1 MEKIMSLKT
10 LDTVIALIVVL
21 LVLSLIV
28 QSIQAVIKKW
38 CKLKSRSILDSL
50 GDLFEYVDSQTVANK
65 SSATLI
71 AEIKQEFKKLGRVS
85 FVRKTPM
92 VDSIAKDDLLK
103 ILDRLNA
110 TALNP
115 KVETWYDTTMQGF
128 EERYARHMKS
138 IAICISIVLVLFLNA
153 NFFQVYRNIAT
164 NEVLRN
170 SLLERRDQIQR
181 QLNDRS
187 SQFTDQQ
194 SQAIKEQLNSELK
207 ELQSTMDESLTFGFS
222 PIRSQQL
229 TDFLV
234 ARGDWQSVSFT
245 DRLGHAFKALVGWSI
260 MVMLLSVGAPFWQDA
275 LESLFGIKSLLRKKS
290 NTMNVEEMSGGQSRP

>member
-1 MEKIMSLKT
+1 MSLKT

-38 CKLKSRSILDSL
+38 CKLKSRSLLDSL

-65 SSATLI
+65 SPAKLV

-85 FVRKTPM
+85 FVRKRPM
-92 VDSIAKDDLLK
+92 IDSIAKDDLLK

-110 TALNP
+110 AALKP

-138 IAICISIVLVLFLNA
+138 IAICVSIVLVLFLNA
-153 NFFQVYRNIAT
+153 NFFQVYKNIAT

-187 SQFTDQQ
+187 VQSGEQQAIKPQQFTD
-194 SQAIKEQLNSELK
+194 
-207 ELQSTMDESLTFGFS
+207 FVG
-222 PIRSQQL
+222 
-229 TDFLV
+229 
-234 ARGDWQSVSFT
+234 ARGVWQSVSFT
-245 DRLGHAFKALVGWSI
+245 DRLGYAIKALIGWSI

-290 NTMNVEEMSGGQSRP
+290 DTMNVEETSGGQSRP

>member
-1 MEKIMSLKT
+1 MSLKT

-38 CKLKSRSILDSL
+38 CKLKSRSLLDSL

-65 SSATLI
+65 SPAKLV
-71 AEIKQEFKKLGRVS
+71 AEIKQEFKKLGRGS
-85 FVRKTPM
+85 FVRKRPM
-92 VDSIAKDDLLK
+92 IDSIAKDDLLK
-103 ILDRLNA
+103 ILHRLNA
-110 TALNP
+110 AALKP

-138 IAICISIVLVLFLNA
+138 IAICVSIVLVLFLNA
-153 NFFQVYRNIAT
+153 NFFQVYKNIAT

-187 SQFTDQQ
+187 VQ
-194 SQAIKEQLNSELK
+194 SGEQQAIKEQLNIELR

-222 PIRSQQL
+222 PIKPQQF
-229 TDFLV
+229 TDFV
-234 ARGDWQSVSFT
+234 GARGVWQSVSFT
-245 DRLGHAFKALVGWSI
+245 DRLGYAIKALIGWSI

-290 NTMNVEEMSGGQSRP
+290 DTMNVEETSGGQSRP